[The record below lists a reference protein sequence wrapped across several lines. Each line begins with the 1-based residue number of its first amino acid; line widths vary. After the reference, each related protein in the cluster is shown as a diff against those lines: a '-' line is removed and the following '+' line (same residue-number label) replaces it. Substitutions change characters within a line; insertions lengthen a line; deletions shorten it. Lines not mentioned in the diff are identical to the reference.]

1 MTTPHD
7 HDLPPLIEV
16 RGLSLAREDE
26 PIFGPLDFRLDG
38 GAALAIE
45 GGNGAGT
52 TTLIRVLAGLLAP
65 SAGSV
70 LWRGESW
77 QTLEPAPGRIAL
89 LGHQLGLKPDL
100 TPLEHLRF
108 RAALEGVR
116 PGITPSAALRSVG
129 LEGYEAL
136 PVRMLSAGQR
146 KRTALAVLLLSTA
159 SLWLLDEP
167 YANLDREGQVLVD
180 RMIETHCRRD
190 GAAILTSHGLVSPG
204 LSRLATITLRGS
216 RP

>member
-1 MTTPHD
+1 MTNPHD

-16 RGLSLAREDE
+16 RGLSFAREDE
-26 PIFGPLDFRLDG
+26 PIFGPLDFRVDSG
-38 GAALAIE
+38 SALAIE
-45 GGNGAGT
+45 GGNGAGK

-65 SAGSV
+65 GAGSV
-70 LWRGESW
+70 LWRG
-77 QTLEPAPGRIAL
+77 AL

-116 PGITPSAALRSVG
+116 PGITPAAALRSVG
-129 LEGYEAL
+129 LEGYETL

-180 RMIETHCRRD
+180 RMLETHCRRD

-204 LSRLATITLRGS
+204 VSRLTTITLRGS